1 MTVEDFKESNQ
12 EIIKAI
18 INHTREGIYVTSPLG
33 FEFVNP
39 AFEKLTGFKKEEI
52 YSKSFNFLRL
62 VHPDDRHL
70 FSTTTRSFSKPNLP
84 GGTGLVEFRLVNL
97 KGEVRYVEASTS
109 PLETKPGY
117 TLVILRDITSRKK
130 TETQLVETLAKLRKT
145 MRATIEAISLTIES
159 RDPYTAGHQ
168 RRVSDLARSIA
179 TRLAFPA
186 EEIDE
191 IRLAAQIHDLGK
203 ISIPAEILN
212 KPGRL
217 NANEYEMIKDHPRVG
232 YEILKTIEFPWP
244 VADIV
249 YQHHERLDGSGYPL
263 GLKDDQIHPMAKI
276 LAVAD
281 VVEAMLSHRP
291 YRSALA
297 PDLVLQ
303 EISTNAGTLFEP
315 SAVRACTDIIQERYN
330 LPTSSLA

>member
-217 NANEYEMIKDHPRVG
+217 NSNEYEMIKDHPRVG

-249 YQHHERLDGSGYPL
+249 Y
-263 GLKDDQIHPMAKI
+263 
-276 LAVAD
+276 
-281 VVEAMLSHRP
+281 
-291 YRSALA
+291 
-297 PDLVLQ
+297 
-303 EISTNAGTLFEP
+303 
-315 SAVRACTDIIQERYN
+315 
-330 LPTSSLA
+330 